1 MGENC
6 FFRIIEK
13 LLNKKLPVFHHSWR
27 SIIVTQLEKLE
38 TEKEKFSDLAQIGYI
53 IAGVCKTWLGSV
65 EVQDT
70 DHLWLSQQYFE
81 LFIELRAQILE
92 ACKGG

>member
-1 MGENC
+1 MGANC

-13 LLNKKLPVFHHSWR
+13 LLNKELPVFHHSWR

-38 TEKEKFSDLAQIGYI
+38 IEKEKFSDLAQIAYI
-53 IAGVCKTWLGSV
+53 IAGVCETWLGSV

-70 DHLWLSQQYFE
+70 GHL
-81 LFIELRAQILE
+81 
-92 ACKGG
+92 